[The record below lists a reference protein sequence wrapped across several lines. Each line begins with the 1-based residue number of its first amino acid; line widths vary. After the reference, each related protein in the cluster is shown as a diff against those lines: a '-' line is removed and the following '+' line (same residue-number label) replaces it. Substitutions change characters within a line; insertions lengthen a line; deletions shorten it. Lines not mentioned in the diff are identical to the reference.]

1 MIVLYI
7 LMFAVS
13 CIALIYTGTWI
24 VQYLVKIARF
34 LEWKE
39 FVVASFI
46 MTFVTSLPELFVAAS
61 SAFHNQ
67 PILSLGNIMGSNI
80 IALTLVMGIGGLVA
94 GGLDLKEKTLQRST
108 LYATLIAPIPLLLML
123 DKELSRWDGMVL
135 CLIFVFY
142 FHQLVLQEKRFSKAF
157 DDVEKKGK
165 AGQRDFLKNVSIAIL
180 CIFLL
185 LLSSEGVVW
194 SSTKLARGLN
204 ISLPI
209 IGLFLVAAGTS
220 GPELAF
226 GIRSISLGHEEMT
239 LGNTMGSVVV
249 NSTFII
255 GLVAILRPFLVPDLS
270 PYIIGVGF
278 TMGIASLFLI
288 FVRTDRK
295 ISEKESFFLIFSY
308 ILFFF
313 VEAFIK

>member
-249 NSTFII
+249 NSTLII
-255 GLVAILRPFLVPDLS
+255 GLVAILRPFVIPDLS
-270 PYIIGVGF
+270 PYFIGVAF
-278 TMGIASLFLI
+278 TVSIASLFLV